1 MKKLKIKNLLEMAES
16 IFKNA
21 RGTTVSERRII
32 NDFIKTKSKIILR
45 GKLED
50 LAEKY

>member
-1 MKKLKIKNLLEMAES
+1 MEKLKIKSLLEMAEL

-21 RGTTVSERRII
+21 RGTTVPDQRAV
-32 NDFIKTKSKIILR
+32 NNFVKTKSKIILR
-45 GKLED
+45 GKTED